1 MSVVGEFFR
10 GKTELNTVKK
20 ELDKAL
26 VTGVH
31 APRLKKDIGILVNS
45 GDGDITAIAGS
56 ARSSITALA
65 LQLDTALKGQFK
77 RKVDATIETTIS
89 HYDQF

>member
-31 APRLKKDIGILVNS
+31 APRLKKIL
-45 GDGDITAIAGS
+45 
-56 ARSSITALA
+56 
-65 LQLDTALKGQFK
+65 
-77 RKVDATIETTIS
+77 E
-89 HYDQF
+89 YW